1 MYKSTSYSL
10 KIGPKRSP
18 LTYTWVKKSLGQ
30 IFGVTIAYLKE
41 MADQRKDK
49 TWQLG
54 RIAGT
59 LFCKQKRTM

>member
-1 MYKSTSYSL
+1 MCKSTFYSL

-30 IFGVTIAYLKE
+30 ILCVTKAYLKE
-41 MADQRKDK
+41 MADQRQDK

-54 RIAGT
+54 KIAGT